1 VNQDRHLLYLLD
13 LAGLRAYSF
22 SGIILSQTCSH
33 LIHTRLRFVP
43 AAGLRLEISSN
54 CDKEKSEL
62 YFSFSV
68 KKILTEKQ
76 NQRVPKQQKFLFVS
90 EVLSTLR
97 SPAFSLL
104 HHTGNVFLRL

>member
-1 VNQDRHLLYLLD
+1 
-13 LAGLRAYSF
+13 
-22 SGIILSQTCSH
+22 
-33 LIHTRLRFVP
+33 
-43 AAGLRLEISSN
+43 LRLEIGSI

-76 NQRVPKQQKFLFVS
+76 NQRVPKQRKFLFVTAM
-90 EVLSTLR
+90 LSTLR

-104 HHTGNVFLRL
+104 HHTRNVFLRL

>member
-1 VNQDRHLLYLLD
+1 
-13 LAGLRAYSF
+13 
-22 SGIILSQTCSH
+22 
-33 LIHTRLRFVP
+33 
-43 AAGLRLEISSN
+43 LRLEIEFN

-68 KKILTEKQ
+68 KKILTEKPK
-76 NQRVPKQQKFLFVS
+76 RACPKQRKFLFVS

-104 HHTGNVFLRL
+104 HHIGNVFLRL